1 MIVGIGTRNAYDFS
15 LATTYT
21 MAEMERLTRLNGLN
35 DKGINEKDFGPV
47 LEAIVKSLNVSVSKG
62 MESLKVAYKL
72 LELVKSP
79 MTHLDK
85 FTFLPPLW
93 SQEDYLRPLILQSRG
108 RKTGNSLFNYTHW
121 IIVSE
126 WCRYRQNFDNN

>member
-1 MIVGIGTRNAYDFS
+1 
-15 LATTYT
+15 

-35 DKGINEKDFGPV
+35 GKGINEIKDFGPA
-47 LEAIVKSLNVSVSKG
+47 LEDIVKSLNVSVSRG

-72 LELVKSP
+72 VELVRSP

-93 SQEDYLRPLILQSRG
+93 SHEDFLRPLILQSRG
-108 RKTGNSLFNYTHW
+108 RKTGNLFA
-121 IIVSE
+121 
-126 WCRYRQNFDNN
+126 